1 MLKKQVLVSLSAFL
15 PLVSL
20 IAVAAE
26 QLEGVQLR

>member
-15 PLVSL
+15 LLVSL